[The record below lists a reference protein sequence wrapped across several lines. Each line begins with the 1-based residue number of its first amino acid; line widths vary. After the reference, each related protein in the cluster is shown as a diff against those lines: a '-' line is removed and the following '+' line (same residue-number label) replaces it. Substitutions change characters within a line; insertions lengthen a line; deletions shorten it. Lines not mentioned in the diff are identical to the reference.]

1 MGSLLKVDEKLVQNE
16 QRNVSNIPLWSIH
29 TVSVIKKME
38 Y

>member
-16 QRNVSNIPLWSIH
+16 QRNVSNIPLWRIH